1 MINTIHKVAAATRNY
16 MERSVGLYGRKNT
29 MKYGKECGSIWK
41 KEYNEIWKGVWV
53 YMEERIQLNT
63 FYSCK

>member
-41 KEYNEIWKGVWV
+41 KEYN
-53 YMEERIQLNT
+53 
-63 FYSCK
+63 